1 MGRISQMVM
10 GRLPALVV
18 LVAACVLSFDEV
30 HDVRPIDDLAVL
42 LDVSVLDVDP
52 SRAEADALNVEDS
65 AARLVTDAANSEERL
80 AKTARVAE
88 DAAEK
93 ARAAMGA
100 AENMKKDLTTEVN
113 DSAEMV
119 KEDTAL
125 ELKTGQEAV
134 KAANAAATAKTDVEA
149 AQGVLKQVSGQAGHI
164 KVLSE
169 EEVVQL
175 KAEQVKMDP
184 LRTAMVAATNA
195 FKDSE
200 HKVRILRGEVSRDST
215 RADYERQ
222 QDSDAKNRM
231 LNAQRD
237 VDAANAKMAATQGKH
252 EQAKA
257 EEAAAK
263 ADLDKARQ
271 AQANMVT
278 AAKKAEADL
287 AAAIANGTATDVMK
301 ATAKRL
307 REAATAQKLKV
318 DGALRKLTGAA
329 HKTKMAAQAAA
340 HSSEQANS
348 LGRLADAE
356 KRLVTD
362 MKAKAGSMQKS
373 KEDAAAEKLSAQA
386 DVDRTNVSLN
396 VARTNAAAAASK
408 LATAQGAA
416 IAANTKVTN
425 FKTQIKSSQQAREVL
440 QQQLSSTSTDVDSL
454 DSGTAEEQSSKL
466 RKMDA
471 KHKDLMVKLKAAL
484 GQESDQV
491 SQLAVFSQEHSS
503 ALLMAKNAESTA
515 RRAQEMLKKAEEKEH
530 STQAELEIAAQR
542 EMATKSEVDKEN
554 RAVAGAKQKETIAT
568 NNQATA
574 ATLAKKDAADLKAD
588 QEELKRDE
596 TETNKIAVDAKNDIE
611 QDAAQLENA
620 TAEAP
625 ATAAPVA
632 PATPAPAT
640 ATAAPAAPAA
650 ATAAPAAPA
659 AATTAPTT
667 APTARRA

>member
-52 SRAEADALNVEDS
+52 SQAEADALNVEDS
-65 AARLVTDAANSEERL
+65 AARLVTDAADSENKL
-80 AKTARVAE
+80 AKAARVA
-88 DAAEK
+88 
-93 ARAAMGA
+93 
-100 AENMKKDLTTEVN
+100 
-113 DSAEMV
+113 
-119 KEDTAL
+119 
-125 ELKTGQEAV
+125 
-134 KAANAAATAKTDVEA
+134 VEA
-149 AQGVLKQVSGQAGHI
+149 AQVVLKHVSGQAGHI

-169 EEVVQL
+169 DEVVQL

-200 HKVRILRGEVSRDST
+200 HKVKILRGEVSRDST
-215 RADYERQ
+215 MAANERQ

-271 AQANMVT
+271 AQANTET
-278 AAKKAEADL
+278 AALKAEADL

-329 HKTKMAAQAAA
+329 NKTKMAAQAAA

-440 QQQLSSTSTDVDSL
+440 QQQLSST
-454 DSGTAEEQSSKL
+454 
-466 RKMDA
+466 
-471 KHKDLMVKLKAAL
+471 
-484 GQESDQV
+484 
-491 SQLAVFSQEHSS
+491 
-503 ALLMAKNAESTA
+503 
-515 RRAQEMLKKAEEKEH
+515 
-530 STQAELEIAAQR
+530 
-542 EMATKSEVDKEN
+542 
-554 RAVAGAKQKETIAT
+554 
-568 NNQATA
+568 
-574 ATLAKKDAADLKAD
+574 
-588 QEELKRDE
+588 
-596 TETNKIAVDAKNDIE
+596 
-611 QDAAQLENA
+611 
-620 TAEAP
+620 
-625 ATAAPVA
+625 
-632 PATPAPAT
+632 
-640 ATAAPAAPAA
+640 
-650 ATAAPAAPA
+650 
-659 AATTAPTT
+659 
-667 APTARRA
+667 